1 MNGHPSI
8 IRTGD
13 VTTLHEG
20 EPWQVHTI
28 EVVTDGRVGSQ
39 ADATQR
45 ACQLLGPD
53 ASLSFRKSKDG
64 ELRFYFT
71 ERPVDMDH

>member
-1 MNGHPSI
+1 VNEHPSI

-13 VTTLHEG
+13 VTTLHAD
-20 EPWQVHTI
+20 EPWQVRTVEI
-28 EVVTDGRVGSQ
+28 VTDGRVGSQ
-39 ADATQR
+39 EDATHR
-45 ACQLLGPD
+45 AYQILGPD

-71 ERPVDMDH
+71 DRLVDMDH